1 MTLRIGL
8 DLDGVVYDFQGTFRY
23 LMETHR
29 GVVFPGETDSWWSTW
44 HSVNEFTE
52 KADRDW
58 AWTEGVEDHGLFRH
72 GNVVRGAPDGVRE
85 LSKLGEV
92 IVVTHRPAT
101 AARDTFAFIVGQ
113 GLPIDGVLVTREPK
127 SSFDLDVYI
136 DDGPHV
142 LEELTDSGKKAVVFD
157 RPYNRGVPSTRNL
170 RRAMGWADV
179 PAMVK
184 ELASC

>member
-1 MTLRIGL
+1 
-8 DLDGVVYDFQGTFRY
+8 
-23 LMETHR
+23 
-29 GVVFPGETDSWWSTW
+29 
-44 HSVNEFTE
+44 
-52 KADRDW
+52 
-58 AWTEGVEDHGLFRH
+58 
-72 GNVVRGAPDGVRE
+72 
-85 LSKLGEV
+85 
-92 IVVTHRPAT
+92 
-101 AARDTFAFIVGQ
+101 
-113 GLPIDGVLVTREPK
+113 VLVTREPK

-142 LEELTDSGKKAVVFD
+142 LEELTGAGKKAVIFD